1 MRWAQMFTNF
11 LSKNK
16 MIQPHCA
23 KLSSLR
29 FSVIFAFITGVLLS
43 LSGLTASAAPSS
55 TDDLLPAEEAFK
67 VSARFKN
74 AKTIEL
80 NYQIADGY
88 YMYRKRFRVNSETP
102 QFKTGKIAAP
112 PGLIK
117 QDATFGRVETYRKS
131 VRVLL
136 PITKLGVKS
145 EDKMIKVAII
155 SQGCADVGVCYPPL
169 RHDLT
174 LQFGSGDIVKPA
186 SSAGAS
192 FAAPTASTPN
202 VSKTPSIADMV
213 KKAP

>member
-1 MRWAQMFTNF
+1 MFRLRAF
-11 LSKNK
+11 
-16 MIQPHCA
+16 
-23 KLSSLR
+23 KLSSSHFSTILT
-29 FSVIFAFITGVLLS
+29 SVILG
-43 LSGLTASAAPSS
+43 LSGLTAFNVGAAPSS

-67 VSARFKN
+67 VSARFKD
-74 AKTIEL
+74 AKTVEL
-80 NYQIADGY
+80 KYLIADGY

-102 QFKTGKIAAP
+102 QFKAGKIAAP
-112 PGLIK
+112 PGLVK

-136 PITKLGVKS
+136 PIIKLGVKS
-145 EDKMIKVAII
+145 DDKMIKLAVT

-174 LQFGSGDIVKPA
+174 LQFGSGDIVNPA
-186 SSAGAS
+186 NSSGTSSAAS
-192 FAAPTASTPN
+192 APN

>member
-1 MRWAQMFTNF
+1 MNEKKMF
-11 LSKNK
+11 
-16 MIQPHCA
+16 QPRSF
-23 KLSSLR
+23 KLFPPH
-29 FSVIFAFITGVLLS
+29 FSTTFAFVTSVLLS
-43 LSGLTASAAPSS
+43 LGGLTAFNVGAAPSS

-67 VSARFKN
+67 VSARFKD

-80 NYQIADGY
+80 KYLIADGY

-112 PGLIK
+112 PGLVK

-136 PITKLGVKS
+136 PVTKLGVKP
-145 EDKMIKVAII
+145 EDRMIKLAVT

-169 RHDLT
+169 RHDLI
-174 LQFGSGDIVKPA
+174 LQFGSGDIVNPE

>member
-1 MRWAQMFTNF
+1 MFRLRAF
-11 LSKNK
+11 KISS
-16 MIQPHCA
+16 PH
-23 KLSSLR
+23 
-29 FSVIFAFITGVLLS
+29 FSILFAFTASVVLGL
-43 LSGLTASAAPSS
+43 GALTAFNVGAAPSS
-55 TDDLLPAEEAFK
+55 ADDLLPAEEAFK
-67 VSARFKN
+67 VSARFKD

-102 QFKTGKIAAP
+102 QFKAGKIAAP
-112 PGLIK
+112 PGLVK

-136 PITKLGVKS
+136 PITKLGMKS
-145 EDKMIKVAII
+145 DDKMIKLAVT

-169 RHDLT
+169 RHDLV
-174 LQFGSGDIVKPA
+174 LQVGSGDIVNPA
-186 SSAGAS
+186 NSSGTSSAAS
-192 FAAPTASTPN
+192 APN

>member
-1 MRWAQMFTNF
+1 MGWAQMFTNF

-16 MIQPHCA
+16 MTQPHCS
-23 KLSSLR
+23 KLSSSH
-29 FSVIFAFITGVLLS
+29 FSTIFAFLTSVLLS
-43 LSGLTASAAPSS
+43 LGGQTASAAPSS

-67 VSARFKN
+67 VSARFKD

-88 YMYRKRFRVNSETP
+88 YMYRKRFRVASETP
-102 QFKTGKIAAP
+102 QFKAGKIAAP
-112 PGLIK
+112 PGVVK

-136 PITKLGVKS
+136 PIAKLGVKS
-145 EDKMIKVAII
+145 EDKMVKLAVT

-174 LQFGSGDIVKPA
+174 LQFGSGDIVTPA
-186 SSAGAS
+186 SSAVAS
-192 FAAPTASTPN
+192 FTAPAAATPN

>member
-1 MRWAQMFTNF
+1 MNEKKMF
-11 LSKNK
+11 
-16 MIQPHCA
+16 QPRSF
-23 KLSSLR
+23 KL
-29 FSVIFAFITGVLLS
+29 FSPHFSTMFAFVTSVLLS
-43 LSGLTASAAPSS
+43 LGGLTAFDVGAAPSS

-67 VSARFKN
+67 VSARFKD

-80 NYQIADGY
+80 KYLIADGY

-112 PGLIK
+112 PGLVK

-136 PITKLGVKS
+136 PVTKLGVKP
-145 EDKMIKVAII
+145 EDRMIKLAVT

-169 RHDLT
+169 RHDLI
-174 LQFGSGDIVKPA
+174 LQFGSGDIVNPE